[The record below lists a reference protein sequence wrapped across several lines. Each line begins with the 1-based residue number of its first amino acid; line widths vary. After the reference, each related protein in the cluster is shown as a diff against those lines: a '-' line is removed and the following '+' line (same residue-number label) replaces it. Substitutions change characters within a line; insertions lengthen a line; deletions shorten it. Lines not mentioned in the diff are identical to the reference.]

1 MGGLILL
8 REIVVSCI
16 SEVISSWIDFLS
28 SVKLRETK
36 IMVSA
41 RLEDM
46 DNANRTISS
55 TTGFSTNMSSLSM
68 SKRERLVAQ
77 ILATKF
83 HTEPATEPESGVRL
97 NPVMRDLIINGHTDE
112 IYKQAVKKKQRKRQ
126 KTEIRVEAMESVGEN
141 QLAWLS
147 TLKEEIA
154 KLK

>member
-46 DNANRTISS
+46 DNANRTVSS

-83 HTEPATEPESGVRL
+83 HTEPTTEPESGVRL
-97 NPVMRDLIINGHTDE
+97 NPVMRDLIINGHADK

-126 KTEIRVEAMESVGEN
+126 KTEIRAEAMESVGEN